1 LIGLQD
7 WLPYLWY
14 ETTYLASFAG
24 MTFGFG
30 LRMEGMHHVPRH
42 GPALLIS
49 NHQSYLDPV
58 LVGLCARRH
67 IHYLARKTLFKHRV
81 FARLILSLNA
91 VAIDQDGIG
100 IEGLRI
106 TVQQLKAGHAV
117 VLFPEGER
125 THDGRLQPLKPG
137 IQLLLKRS
145 TAPVIPVGIA
155 GAFEAWSRWR
165 KLPLP
170 APLFL
175 PASER
180 SIAVVIGPPLD
191 PRPLAELPRQRALD
205 ELGREIQSA
214 CTRAEHLRRKAT

>member
-14 ETTYLASFAG
+14 EATYLASFAG

-49 NHQSYLDPV
+49 NHQSYFDPV

-67 IHYLARKTLFKHRV
+67 IHYLARKTLFKHKA
-81 FARLILSLNA
+81 FTRLILSLNA
-91 VAIDQDGIG
+91 VPIDQDGIG
-100 IEGLRI
+100 IDGLRV

-117 VLFPEGER
+117 VLFPEGGR
-125 THDGRLQPLKPG
+125 TDNGRLQPLKPG
-137 IQLLLKRS
+137 VQLLLKRS
-145 TAPVIPVGIA
+145 AAPIVPVGIA
-155 GAFEAWSRWR
+155 GAYEAWSRWR
-165 KLPLP
+165 TLPMP

-175 PASER
+175 PPSER

-191 PRPLAELPRQRALD
+191 PRPLAELPRQQALD
-205 ELGREIQSA
+205 ELAKAIESA
-214 CTRAEHLRRKAT
+214 CARAEQLRRKPT